1 MTHPHFLRESGR
13 NSQYNERYVMSSM
26 AGLQE
31 VSQDPLESAQYVT
44 ETALRL
50 HSRVGDNKP
59 KSATNNTFHARAGVM
74 RHQSLNVMG
83 KQESIGLQET
93 GS

>member
-1 MTHPHFLRESGR
+1 MRETGR

-26 AGLQE
+26 AG
-31 VSQDPLESAQYVT
+31 SQGIEDDPLESAQYVT
-44 ETALRL
+44 EGGL
-50 HSRVGDNKP
+50 HMHSQVGDNKP
-59 KSATNNTFHARAGVM
+59 KSATNNNFHARAGVM

-83 KQESIGLQET
+83 KPDSIGLQET